1 MTIDI
6 SEITSISEDMKSSPK
21 QQNLSP
27 AKISAKICTG
37 KTCAGRF
44 SPYILKRLL
53 AEKAKY
59 DTRNRSIIE
68 ECGCQGN
75 CKTGPVIVINGAL
88 SDRMDP
94 IKASNLYLEA
104 LKKK

>member
-1 MTIDI
+1 MILKVCTW
-6 SEITSISEDMKSSPK
+6 KS
-21 QQNLSP
+21 
-27 AKISAKICTG
+27 
-37 KTCAGRF
+37 CASRF

-59 DTRNRSIIE
+59 DITNKSTIE

-75 CKTGPVIVINGAL
+75 CTKWPTIVVNNSIKE
-88 SDRMDP
+88 RMDP
-94 IKASNLYLEA
+94 IKASVIYLEE

>member
-1 MTIDI
+1 MIV
-6 SEITSISEDMKSSPK
+6 KV
-21 QQNLSP
+21 
-27 AKISAKICTG
+27 CTG
-37 KTCAGRF
+37 KTCTGRF

-53 AEKAKY
+53 AEKSKF
-59 DTRNRSIIE
+59 DTINKSTIE

-75 CKTGPVIVINGAL
+75 CKTGPVIVIDNIL
-88 SDRMDP
+88 SDKMDP

>member
-1 MTIDI
+1 MIV
-6 SEITSISEDMKSSPK
+6 KV
-21 QQNLSP
+21 
-27 AKISAKICTG
+27 CTG
-37 KTCAGRF
+37 KTCASRF

-59 DTRNRSIIE
+59 DLKNKSSVE

-75 CKTGPVIVINGAL
+75 CKTGPNIVIRTTL

-94 IKASNLYLEA
+94 IKASNIYLEE

>member
-1 MTIDI
+1 MYY
-6 SEITSISEDMKSSPK
+6 MVVKV
-21 QQNLSP
+21 
-27 AKISAKICTG
+27 CTG
-37 KTCAGRF
+37 KTCASRF

-59 DTRNRSIIE
+59 DPENKSIIE

-75 CKTGPVIVINGAL
+75 CKTWPNIVIDTVL
-88 SDRMDP
+88 FDRMDP
-94 IKASNLYLEA
+94 IKASNLYLEG

>member
-1 MTIDI
+1 M
-6 SEITSISEDMKSSPK
+6 ITKV
-21 QQNLSP
+21 
-27 AKISAKICTG
+27 CTG
-37 KTCAGRF
+37 KTCANRF

-59 DTRNRSIIE
+59 DTGNKSTIE

-75 CKTGPVIVINGAL
+75 CKTWPNIVINNVL
-88 SDRMDP
+88 HDRMDP
-94 IKASNLYLEA
+94 VKASVLYLEA